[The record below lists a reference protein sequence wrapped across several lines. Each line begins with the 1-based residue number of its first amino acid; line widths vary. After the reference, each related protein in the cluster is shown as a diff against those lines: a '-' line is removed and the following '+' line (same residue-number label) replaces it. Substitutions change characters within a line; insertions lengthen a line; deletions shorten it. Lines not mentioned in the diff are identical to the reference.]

1 MSDRLKRRWARL
13 GAEGRK
19 ALIPY
24 ITPEYPH
31 RDVTL
36 PLLLG
41 LDDAGADLIEVGMPY
56 SDPLA
61 DGPTIQLSSD
71 VALKNGATLP
81 RILEAIRA
89 FRADRDTPIVLM
101 GYVNPILRMGVDIF
115 MRQAVSAGVDGVI
128 VPDLPPEESTEF
140 LAAARKAGLAIVFLV
155 APTTT
160 DERLRRVDALTGEF
174 LYCVSVTG
182 VTGAR
187 STLGVNDG
195 LDAFLQRVRATVRS
209 RFVVGFGIST
219 PAQVAA
225 VWRHADGAVV
235 GSALIRAMA
244 SASNPADAAAKGVA
258 FFSGLRPKEPLHG

>member
-1 MSDRLKRRWARL
+1 MSERLNKRWQDLEA
-13 GAEGRK
+13 AGRK

-24 ITPEYPH
+24 ITPEYPV

-36 PLLLG
+36 PLLRG
-41 LDDAGADLIEVGMPY
+41 LDAAGADIIEVGMPY

-81 RILEAIRA
+81 RILEAVRA
-89 FRADRDTPIVLM
+89 FRADRETPVVLM
-101 GYVNPILRMGVDIF
+101 GYVNPILRMGIDVF
-115 MRQAVSAGVDGVI
+115 MRQAVAAGVDGVI
-128 VPDLPPEESTEF
+128 VPDLPPEEAAEF
-140 LAAARKAGLAIVFLV
+140 LEASKKHRLAVIFLV

-160 DERLRRVDALTGEF
+160 DDRLRRVDALTGSF

-187 STLGVNDG
+187 TSLGMNDG
-195 LDAFLQRVRATVRS
+195 LGTFLQRVRSTVRN

-219 PAQVAA
+219 SDQVAE
-225 VWRHADGAVV
+225 VWKHADGAVV

-244 SASNPADAAAKGVA
+244 SSTDPLTAAERGAA
-258 FFSGLRPKEPLHG
+258 FFRSLRPKESSHA

>member
-1 MSDRLKRRWARL
+1 MSVRLKERWARL

-24 ITPEYPH
+24 ITPEYPY
-31 RDVTL
+31 REVTL
-36 PLLLG
+36 PLLRG

-71 VALKNGATLP
+71 VALKNGATLA
-81 RILEAIRA
+81 RILEAVRA
-89 FRADRDTPIVLM
+89 FRSDRQTPIVLM
-101 GYVNPILRMGVDIF
+101 GYVNPILRMGIDVF
-115 MRQAVSAGVDGVI
+115 VRQAVSAGVDGVI
-128 VPDLPPEESTEF
+128 VPDLPPEEATEL
-140 LAAARKAGLAIVFLV
+140 LAASRTAGLAVVFLV
-155 APTTT
+155 APTTNN
-160 DERLRRVDALTGEF
+160 ERLRLVDALTTEF

-195 LDAFLQRVRATVRS
+195 LDTFLRRVRASVRS

-219 PAQVAA
+219 PEQVAA
-225 VWRHADGAVV
+225 VWQHADGAVV

-244 SASNPADAAAKGVA
+244 SASNPAEAVAKGVA
-258 FFSGLRPKEPLHG
+258 FFSRLRPKEPLHG

>member
-1 MSDRLKRRWARL
+1 MSERLKKRWTELAS
-13 GAEGRK
+13 AGRK

-36 PLLLG
+36 PLLRG
-41 LDDAGADLIEVGMPY
+41 LDDAGADIIEVGMPY

-61 DGPTIQLSSD
+61 DGPTIQLSSE
-71 VALKNGATLP
+71 VALKNGATVA
-81 RILEAIRA
+81 RILEAVRA

-101 GYVNPILRMGVDIF
+101 GYVNPIIRMGHDVF
-115 MRQAVSAGVDGVI
+115 MRNAAAAGVDGLI
-128 VPDLPPEESTEF
+128 IPDLPPEESDDI
-140 LAAARKAGLAIVFLV
+140 LGSARRYGLAVIFLV

-160 DERLRRVDALTGEF
+160 EDRLRHIDRLTSEF
-174 LYCVSVTG
+174 LYCVSLTG

-187 STLGVNDG
+187 SSLGVNDG
-195 LDAFLQRVRATVRS
+195 LDSFLQRVRSTVRH

-219 PAQVAA
+219 PEQVAG

-244 SASNPADAAAKGVA
+244 SSQDAGDAVSNAVR
-258 FFSGLRPKEPLHG
+258 FFRALRPQELQHG